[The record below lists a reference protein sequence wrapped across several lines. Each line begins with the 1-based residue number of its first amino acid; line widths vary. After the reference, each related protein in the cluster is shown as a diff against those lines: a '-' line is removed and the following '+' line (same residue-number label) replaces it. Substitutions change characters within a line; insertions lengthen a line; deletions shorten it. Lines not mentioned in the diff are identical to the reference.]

1 MDVQICSECN
11 WPMEDSHYPLC
22 WTCWRGSQGYKRIK
36 SDDRYDQLQKVI
48 QQLLQETPDVS
59 SYLEQIQNQ
68 QAQLHNL
75 KMELSQL
82 RYEKQH
88 PTNPINDKELKKL
101 LMFCHPD
108 RNPNRLNE
116 AEEITKFLLSLRKK

>member
-11 WPMEDSHYPLC
+11 WPMEDSNYPLC
-22 WTCWRGSQGYKRIK
+22 WTCWRGSQGYQRIK
-36 SDDRYDQLQKVI
+36 SDDRYDQLQKI
-48 QQLLQETPDVS
+48 IHQLLQETPDVS
-59 SYLEQIQNQ
+59 SYQEQIQNL

-88 PTNPINDKELKKL
+88 PTNSISDKELKKL
-101 LMFCHPD
+101 LKFCHPD
-108 RNPNRLNE
+108 RNPNRLGE
-116 AEEITKFLLSLRKK
+116 AEELTKFLLSLRKK